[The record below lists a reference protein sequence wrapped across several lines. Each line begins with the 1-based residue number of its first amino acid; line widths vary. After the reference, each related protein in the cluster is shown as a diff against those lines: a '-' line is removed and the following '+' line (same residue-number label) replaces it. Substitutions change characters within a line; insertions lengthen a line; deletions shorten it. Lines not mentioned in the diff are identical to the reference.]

1 MQQAVIALAK
11 IGQLRLLQELFGG
24 ILIPRMV
31 YDEVVTNSSGRPG
44 ADEIRL
50 AEWITIRSPA
60 DQNRVA
66 YLRDDLDAGEAEA
79 LVTPLQKGCFATE
92 TTEFFEFFSRVFSVN
107 SVAELVFAV
116 GSLVLA
122 DELNADW
129 ILLDETKARLAAEFL
144 GLHFI
149 GTVGVLLLAKH
160 MGKLNAIRPLLEQLR
175 AEKFHISEKMVRAA
189 LDQEGE

>member
-1 MQQAVIALAK
+1 VIVVSDATPLIALAK

-79 LVTPLQKGCFATE
+79 LV
-92 TTEFFEFFSRVFSVN
+92 
-107 SVAELVFAV
+107 
-116 GSLVLA
+116 LA

-149 GTVGVLLLAKH
+149 GTVGVLLLAKR

-175 AEKFHISEKMVRAA
+175 AEKFHISEKMVRAV
-189 LDQEGE
+189 LDQGGGIACNIYWRRSVH